1 MTDNNDFPTE
11 TVLSDGSVYRVVPV
25 ETGVRAIRAWAEH
38 PWPMSPAQ
46 ALALRDRLGWTS
58 SPTDEEMLT
67 TDRGIGEKN
76 AWFLTAEADRGTRT
90 VSSFRM
96 SLTSR
101 IPKEVMD
108 EAVPITERAFNAYV
122 EALTTVY
129 VQGTRSKR
137 KQHTT
142 VTWTLPSDASVR
154 IGTVSWLISI
164 SITSPAGNEAA
175 RGEAQYFAEI
185 ADENDVP
192 YIDIDNPDPDR
203 RLCYG
208 LSRAAAF

>member
-1 MTDNNDFPTE
+1 MTDDAADAFRHR

-25 ETGVRAIRAWAEH
+25 EAGVRAIRAWAEH

-96 SLTSR
+96 ALTSR
-101 IPKEVMD
+101 IPKDMTN
-108 EAVPITERAFNAYV
+108 EAVPITERAFDAYV
-122 EALTTVY
+122 EALTAIY
-129 VQGTRSKR
+129 GQGKRSKR

-142 VTWTLPSDASVR
+142 VTWALPSDASVD
-154 IGTVSWLISI
+154 ISTVSWLISI
-164 SITSPAGNEAA
+164 DVDSPELNEAA

-192 YIDIDNPDPDR
+192 YIDIDNPD
-203 RLCYG
+203 
-208 LSRAAAF
+208 S

>member
-1 MTDNNDFPTE
+1 MTADAAGAVFPCR

-25 ETGVRAIRAWAEH
+25 GAGVRAVRAWAEY

-96 SLTSR
+96 ALTSR
-101 IPKEVMD
+101 IPKPVRA
-108 EAVPITERAFNAYV
+108 EAVPIAGKAFEAYV
-122 EALTTVY
+122 EALTVIY
-129 VQGTRSKR
+129 GQGKRSRNRGVLSVK
-137 KQHTT
+137 
-142 VTWTLPSDASVR
+142 WTLPSDTLVN
-154 IGTVSWLISI
+154 IGTIGRVVSADVD
-164 SITSPAGNEAA
+164 SPALNEAA
-175 RGEAQYFAEI
+175 RGEAQYFDEI
-185 ADENDVP
+185 ADENDP
-192 YIDIDNPDPDR
+192 AR
-203 RLCYG
+203 
-208 LSRAAAF
+208 

>member
-58 SPTDEEMLT
+58 SPTKEWMFT
-67 TDRGIGEKN
+67 TDHDLEEKD
-76 AWFLTAEADRGTRT
+76 ASFTTVEAGGDTRT

-96 SLTSR
+96 ALTSR
-101 IPKEVMD
+101 IPKDMTN
-108 EAVPITERAFNAYV
+108 EAVPITERAFDAYV
-122 EALTTVY
+122 EALTAVY
-129 VQGTRSKR
+129 GQGKRGKR
-137 KQHTT
+137 KQHAS

-154 IGTVSWLISI
+154 IGTVGWVIGVDVN
-164 SITSPAGNEAA
+164 SPAFNEAA
-175 RGEAQYFAEI
+175 RGEAQYFDEI

-192 YIDIDNPDPDR
+192 YIDIDNPD
-203 RLCYG
+203 
-208 LSRAAAF
+208 S

>member
-1 MTDNNDFPTE
+1 MTADTAGAVFPAE

-25 ETGVRAIRAWAEH
+25 ETGVRAVRAWAEY

-96 SLTSR
+96 ALTSR
-101 IPKEVMD
+101 IPKPVRA
-108 EAVPITERAFNAYV
+108 EAVPIAGKAFEAYV
-122 EALTTVY
+122 EALIAVY
-129 VQGTRSKR
+129 GQGKRSR
-137 KQHTT
+137 NRGVLS

-154 IGTVSWLISI
+154 IGTVGWLISI
-164 SITSPAGNEAA
+164 SITSPAGNEIA

-192 YIDIDNPDPDR
+192 YPPDGADSGR
-203 RLCYG
+203 
-208 LSRAAAF
+208 

>member
-1 MTDNNDFPTE
+1 MTTGAVFPAE

-25 ETGVRAIRAWAEH
+25 ETGVRAIRAWAEY

-58 SPTDEEMLT
+58 SLTNERMFT
-67 TDRGIGEKN
+67 TDHGIGEKDASFN
-76 AWFLTAEADRGTRT
+76 TIEAGGDIRT
-90 VSSFRM
+90 VSSFHL

-101 IPKEVMD
+101 IPKPVRA
-108 EAVPITERAFNAYV
+108 EAVPITERAFEAYV
-122 EALTTVY
+122 EALTAIY
-129 VQGTRSKR
+129 GQGTRSKR

-142 VTWTLPSDASVR
+142 VTWALPSDASVD
-154 IGTVSWLISI
+154 ISTVSWLISI
-164 SITSPAGNEAA
+164 DVDSPALNEAA

-192 YIDIDNPDPDR
+192 YPPDGADSGR
-203 RLCYG
+203 
-208 LSRAAAF
+208 